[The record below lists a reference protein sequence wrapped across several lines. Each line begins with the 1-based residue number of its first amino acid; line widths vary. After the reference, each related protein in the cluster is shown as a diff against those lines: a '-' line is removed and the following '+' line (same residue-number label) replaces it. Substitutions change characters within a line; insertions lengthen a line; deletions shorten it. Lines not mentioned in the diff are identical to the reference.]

1 MKKDFVDKD
10 LLNDHSF
17 NLWYKKWQERLKQ
30 NNKPFNHSIEVMKK
44 NNPQVIPRNF
54 KVEEAL
60 NLANKNLNLKLF
72 KKLLEIIKSP
82 YEDKENI
89 TEYQL
94 VSKTFSQEYKTFC
107 GT

>member
-1 MKKDFVDKD
+1 
-10 LLNDHSF
+10 
-17 NLWYKKWQERLKQ
+17 
-30 NNKPFNHSIEVMKK
+30 MKK